1 MQESSVYRS
10 IFAEGELKG
19 EERKQREIAMNLLQE
34 GFPIEAIARGTG
46 LSIEEVQHLQQQMN
60 DAPQN

>member
-10 IFAEGELKG
+10 ILAEGKEQN
-19 EERKQREIAMNLLQE
+19 RQEIAMNFLYE

-46 LSIEEVQHLQQQMN
+46 WSIEEVQHLQQQMN

>member
-10 IFAEGELKG
+10 ILAEGELKG

-34 GFPIEAIARGTG
+34 GFPVDVIARGTG
-46 LSIEEVQHLQQQMN
+46 LSIEEVQHLQQQTN
-60 DAPQN
+60 NAPQN